1 MSYNTKYSVTYDI
14 ENLTEKQIEYIDDCL
29 SKELGINGY
38 ETDWITW
45 YDHTEDMISFSLK
58 FPDVEFELWGRGEDD
73 TDLWKK
79 YFLNGVCKLVMAEIT
94 YKRPTWD

>member
-14 ENLTEKQIEYIDDCL
+14 ENLSEEQIEKIDNCL
-29 SKELGINGY
+29 LEEFGLDGY
-38 ETDWITW
+38 ETGWITW

-58 FPDVEFELWGRGEDD
+58 FPDVEFELWGRGEED

-79 YFLNGVCKLVMAEIT
+79 YFLNGACFYAPAEIT
-94 YKRPTWD
+94 YKQPKWD